1 MDWNYMK
8 KLMQPT
14 LGVLLVLA
22 GLVLAIYNFVIGF
35 EISFAFLA
43 LLVLLLG
50 ALTVCYGIHKLPKN
64 E

>member
-14 LGVLLVLA
+14 LGVLLLLA
-22 GLVLAIYNFVIGF
+22 GLVLTVYNFTLGF
-35 EISFAFLA
+35 EVAFAFLA

-50 ALTVCYGIHKLPKN
+50 ALTLCYGLHKLPKT

>member
-8 KLMQPT
+8 RLMQPI
-14 LGVLLVLA
+14 LGVLLLLTGLA
-22 GLVLAIYNFVIGF
+22 LMICNFAIGF
-35 EISFAFLA
+35 EIAFAFLA

-50 ALTVCYGIHKLPKN
+50 ALTTCYGFHKIPKT

>member
-14 LGVLLVLA
+14 MGVLLILA
-22 GLVLAIYNFVIGF
+22 GLALMVYNFVLGF
-35 EISFAFLA
+35 EIAFAFLA
-43 LLVLLLG
+43 LLVSVLG
-50 ALTVCYGIHKLPKN
+50 ALTLCYGIHKLPKT